1 MWHFVQWHFART
13 PLEHFHLCPRTPLL
27 HTVTF
32 MFQGQL
38 CVAWTNDETQLQ
50 LLCRSHSEQFRLCVL
65 TYHCLHGTAPAYLA
79 DSLRLT
85 SEVVARLSLRS
96 ADTTTLMV
104 PPTRRVTFGDRAFPV
119 AAARA
124 WNSLPLHIR
133 AASSLS
139 SFRRQTKAHLS
150 VSPVN
155 VPAVTLTDCA
165 NNAARF
171 YNLKK
176 IFLDMFISCVKC
188 PCNFVFVTII
198 STFVVVVLVV
208 VVVVVV
214 EEGVACVLLHIS
226 SFWPLSFIRKYLE
239 QLFAL

>member
-176 IFLDMFISCVKC
+176 NLFRHVYKLCKVPLQLRVCHYNQYFCSSGVSSSSSSSRGRRGVRLVTYKFILTS
-188 PCNFVFVTII
+188 I
-198 STFVVVVLVV
+198 L
-208 VVVVVV
+208 
-214 EEGVACVLLHIS
+214 
-226 SFWPLSFIRKYLE
+226 Y
-239 QLFAL
+239 